1 MKVVKTKIIAA
12 SMIWLSCW
20 TVTVWC
26 AIGLSVGALSSREAF
41 AQTVNERS
49 ASQVF
54 SSVPQLAE
62 TASTPSSTEFTIR
75 WSVNADAVGGVAPTP
90 SSSPEPSKF
99 ELVASRLVDAVPPL
113 ERDPQLSS
121 DVLVIIALDADG
133 AELGWQQVKDPRVVR
148 AEEPGPG
155 GTLTGQVLF
164 RPLTEFV
171 VSVPIGVSVAT
182 LRVYQTRWTGQ
193 SFALVLLGSVA
204 VTP

>member
-1 MKVVKTKIIAA
+1 MKVVKTKITAA

-75 WSVNADAVGGVAPTP
+75 GQLTPTP
-90 SSSPEPSKF
+90 S
-99 ELVASRLVDAVPPL
+99 
-113 ERDPQLSS
+113 
-121 DVLVIIALDADG
+121 
-133 AELGWQQVKDPRVVR
+133 AELLQ
-148 AEEPGPG
+148 
-155 GTLTGQVLF
+155 L
-164 RPLTEFV
+164 
-171 VSVPIGVSVAT
+171 
-182 LRVYQTRWTGQ
+182 LRVP
-193 SFALVLLGSVA
+193 LN
-204 VTP
+204 